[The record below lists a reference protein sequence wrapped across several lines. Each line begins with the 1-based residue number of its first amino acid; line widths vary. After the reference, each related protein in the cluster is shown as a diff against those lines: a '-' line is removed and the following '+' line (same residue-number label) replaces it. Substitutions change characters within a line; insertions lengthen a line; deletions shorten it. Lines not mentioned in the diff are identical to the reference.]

1 MIRYS
6 IACISHHG
14 FLIEGCNLQG
24 RYWTNSFKWWS
35 WKLYRWL
42 TVMEYPFHIW
52 QLISSY
58 YCHYPVFSLSNVAY
72 HTWIITKF
80 VILWVTWRVNR
91 MNQDLVTLL
100 EYLNSPLFLVGFVLI
115 VFDFE
120 CNDVYCCL
128 SIRRFLVFFWYFLP
142 WQSQFFFYLWIF
154 FIPKMSFTFFL
165 LNFVM
170 YIYP

>member
-6 IACISHHG
+6 IACISHHV

-42 TVMEYPFHIW
+42 TVMEYSFLIW
-52 QLISSY
+52 HLISSY
-58 YCHYPVFSLSNVAY
+58 CCHYPVFSLSNVAY

-80 VILWVTWRVNR
+80 VIIWVTWRVTR
-91 MNQDLVTLL
+91 MDQDLVTLL
-100 EYLNSPLFLVGFVLI
+100 EYLNSSLFLVGFVLI
-115 VFDFE
+115 VFNFE

-128 SIRRFLVFFWYFLP
+128 SIRRFLFLFIYFFCHGKV
-142 WQSQFFFYLWIF
+142 SFFDLWIF
-154 FIPKMSFTFFL
+154 LYLRCFHLFL

-170 YIYP
+170 YVYP